1 MEEKLLLGLNRHRR
15 EEYESDQPYGKLLL
29 LKVFD
34 FVKGDSRLQSHTV
47 GIQKPNNN
55 SPQEPL

>member
-15 EEYESDQPYGKLLL
+15 EEHESDQPY
-29 LKVFD
+29 
-34 FVKGDSRLQSHTV
+34 GDSRLQSHTV
-47 GIQKPNNN
+47 GIQKSNNN

>member
-15 EEYESDQPYGKLLL
+15 EEDQSDQLY
-29 LKVFD
+29 
-34 FVKGDSRLQSHTV
+34 GDSRPQSHSV
-47 GIQKPNNN
+47 GIQTSINN